1 MWQMECISLC
11 GIPCFCALSSSAI
24 IEPSLHQLDLFLEIF
39 YWDIHNII
47 YQTDYIIIQ
56 THSVLLNMSTVS
68 LTICIP
74 ESEGLT
80 LVVMVEEMDK
90 AIVIDDIVGIVT
102 A

>member
-1 MWQMECISLC
+1 MECISLC

-24 IEPSLHQLDLFLEIF
+24 IETFT
-39 YWDIHNII
+39 II
-47 YQTDYIIIQ
+47 IIVYQTDYIIIQ